1 MHTIFTFLESI
12 FNGLNPAKS
21 LNQASTVV
29 FERAVAGQ
37 KLSFGFIC
45 NRLRPVSMSV
55 FNSSFLLMIALKK
68 APIFDAVILKFRA
81 VPCWCSSDMVSDV
94 VNPCLTLTVV
104 SSS

>member
-1 MHTIFTFLESI
+1 MILTFLESI

-45 NRLRPVSMSV
+45 SRLRPVSTNV
-55 FNSSFLLMIALKK
+55 FNSSFLLIIALKN
-68 APIFDAVILKFRA
+68 APILDAVML
-81 VPCWCSSDMVSDV
+81 
-94 VNPCLTLTVV
+94 
-104 SSS
+104 